1 LRDFDVGNIDFS
13 SLCKNQPGDQ
23 DKGHIKKE
31 LGEVLFVMVLSS
43 AATSHGGSV
52 IKSDILIRDSYNKT
66 SSKQILPSLTIFQET
81 NPWIISKLHLNVEF
95 IFGSKSNYVLYS

>member
-1 LRDFDVGNIDFS
+1 LAGGQKEEQASEDGAARLQS
-13 SLCKNQPGDQ
+13 SPADE
-23 DKGHIKKE
+23 H
-31 LGEVLFVMVLSS
+31 F
-43 AATSHGGSV
+43 ATSHGGSV